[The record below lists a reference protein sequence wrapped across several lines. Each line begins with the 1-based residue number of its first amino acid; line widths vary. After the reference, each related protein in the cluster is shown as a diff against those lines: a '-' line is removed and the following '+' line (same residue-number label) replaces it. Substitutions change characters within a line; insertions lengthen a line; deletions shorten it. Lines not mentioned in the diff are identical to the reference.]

1 MMGLRGESNLPMR
14 ETWKRRQERRDLTA
28 DDTRRMDTYGL
39 SPRGASIQRR
49 EPINVYNDQKFQDLL
64 RQSPSPHPPL
74 SPSGP
79 DSPRVKFTVHK
90 TPQSARGAMKEATDA
105 QKSDHAERGLS
116 KKEWRRKMLAEQH
129 ALMEARMSANVARGM
144 EQAKERRELRFQQN
158 LKALADDREFAQE
171 CYALVD
177 SQEELRK
184 QKQKKLYKEWERDVF
199 NKIQE
204 QVIEAV
210 DSLDIFDLE
219 RRKLELYKE
228 YMKAENRMQEGIKR
242 DVVIKSDY
250 DPYAWKKHAVR
261 YQGGQKLNDP
271 VKRDLEKMYEDKL
284 GPAGGRGEI
293 PHHRTRVMIDPQM
306 YDGAKLKG
314 TPHGSVATP
323 SPLPVTSLM
332 MCATARKPILGMH
345 AAIKRSPRTSP
356 RTNVVRHIA
365 CNDLRR
371 LFVSQDFRGHD
382 GRPRQQQRDAA
393 EDLRG
398 PRQAVLQPLPPRRRQ
413 RRIGGGRDGWL
424 QRDERQEALRAD
436 VKRGSVDIGGRVRV
450 LMRMCHQQF
459 LL

>member
-79 DSPRVKFTVHK
+79 DSPRVMFTVHK
-90 TPQSARGAMKEATDA
+90 TPQSARGAMEEVTKA
-105 QKSDHAERGLS
+105 QSDHAERGLS

-129 ALMEARMSANVARGM
+129 ALMEARMSSNVARGM

-171 CYALVD
+171 CYAKVD
-177 SQEELRK
+177 HQEAQRK

-204 QVIEAV
+204 QVVEAV

-314 TPHGSVATP
+314 TPHGSVAPP
-323 SPLPVTSLM
+323 SLLP
-332 MCATARKPILGMH
+332 
-345 AAIKRSPRTSP
+345 
-356 RTNVVRHIA
+356 
-365 CNDLRR
+365 
-371 LFVSQDFRGHD
+371 
-382 GRPRQQQRDAA
+382 
-393 EDLRG
+393 
-398 PRQAVLQPLPPRRRQ
+398 
-413 RRIGGGRDGWL
+413 
-424 QRDERQEALRAD
+424 
-436 VKRGSVDIGGRVRV
+436 
-450 LMRMCHQQF
+450 
-459 LL
+459 